1 MNQLRQ
7 AKFHP
12 PLEYPMKIIDEIP
25 FTHHF
30 WGGADTVQIYDLPFP
45 QSVRLR
51 ARISGGTWSTW
62 GYLELNEEV
71 DYGEGGFGAMGLLI

>member
-1 MNQLRQ
+1 
-7 AKFHP
+7 
-12 PLEYPMKIIDEIP
+12 MKIIDEIP

-62 GYLELNEEV
+62 GYLELNEEA
-71 DYGEGGFGAMGLLI
+71 DYGEGGFGALGLLTWMISVLVWIPSGNLT